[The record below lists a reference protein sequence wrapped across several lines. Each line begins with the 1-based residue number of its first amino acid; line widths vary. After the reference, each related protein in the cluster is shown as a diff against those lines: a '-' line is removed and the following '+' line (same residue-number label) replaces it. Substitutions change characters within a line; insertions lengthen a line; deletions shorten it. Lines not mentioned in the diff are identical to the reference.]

1 MQKEACPVGN
11 SKHSYESLAQKL
23 DKLVADVVNLLILR
37 GKIIATAESCTGGL
51 ISELITS
58 VPGSSQVFEL
68 GICTYAN
75 RMKQKYLDVPEDELN
90 SFGAVSKEVALS
102 MVRGL
107 KKASDAD
114 MCISVTGVAGP
125 DGGTPD
131 KPVGTVYA
139 GFIYEDRE
147 FVELFRLYD
156 LDDMSRDSVR
166 NNTAACVFE
175 VIQSLLMEEV
185 M

>member
-1 MQKEACPVGN
+1 MQKDACTFGN
-11 SKHSYESLAQKL
+11 SQHSYESCVQEL
-23 DKLVADVVNLLILR
+23 DKLVTGVVNLLILR

-58 VPGSSQVFEL
+58 VSGASQVFEL
-68 GICTYAN
+68 GLCTYAN
-75 RMKQKYLDVPEDELN
+75 RMKQKYLDVPVSELDE
-90 SFGAVSKEVALS
+90 FGAVSEEVALS

-114 MCISVTGVAGP
+114 ICISVTGVAGP

-139 GFIYEDRE
+139 GFIFGDRE
-147 FVELFRLYD
+147 FVKLFRLWD
-156 LDDMSRDSVR
+156 LDDKSRESIRR
-166 NNTAACVFE
+166 NIAVCVFE
-175 VIQSLLMEEV
+175 IVQSLLMEEV
-185 M
+185 